1 MTALELTVSV
11 ALLGTFVGLA
21 VAYQRQ
27 AIRRGRELALRS
39 DLQTLRAAEAFF
51 EATRGARPATL
62 QELAAQPIG
71 QLAGR
76 GGIGRWSLRDRGQ
89 RLSDVF
95 GTPYRYDSRTGGVSS
110 ATPGYESW

>member
-1 MTALELTVSV
+1 MTALELAVSV

-21 VAYQRQ
+21 TAYQRQ
-27 AIRRGRELALRS
+27 AIRRGKELALRA
-39 DLQTLRAAEAFF
+39 DLQTLRAAVSFF

-62 QELAAQPIG
+62 EELAARPIG
-71 QLAGR
+71 RLKPGGR
-76 GGIGRWSLRDRGQ
+76 TMSWSLRDRGQ

-95 GTPYRYDSRTGGVSS
+95 GTPYRYDAQTGAVFS